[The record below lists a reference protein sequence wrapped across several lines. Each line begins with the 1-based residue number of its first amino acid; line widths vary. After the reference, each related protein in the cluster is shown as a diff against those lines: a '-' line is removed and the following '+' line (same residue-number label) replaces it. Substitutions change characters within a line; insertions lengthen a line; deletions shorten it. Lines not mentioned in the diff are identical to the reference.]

1 MLYYL
6 FCGVHIAVLIGL
18 FILFLLCI
26 RKTSSPAKLS
36 FMLTCFSLFILILG
50 MYLEMVSS
58 ETTQEAIMALKIQYI
73 GLYPFSLSLLYFTS
87 CMGGYKIPK
96 WLWGL
101 FSLIDMSSFLAIIT
115 TGTTQESD
123 HHLFYT
129 SMRIESDGIYSRIVV
144 GRGVFWYLT
153 YAVVLFIIVYI
164 LVSLITA
171 IRKTGNPI
179 QKRRIWLILIGV
191 GAMGG
196 EQVLKWAGVFESYN
210 PFAFV
215 AFILLL
221 CMYLSLIRYGYF
233 YSVTSAPANL
243 LDSGDEGVVMLD
255 EHGALIYMNAIAKK
269 ILPGLSGGRTAAEN
283 KVIREA
289 ISDSGKNVTIDGN
302 VYELRSERIQE
313 FSSPCGW
320 VIWLINMTKYQQRLN
335 EINAASTA
343 KTEFLA
349 RMSHE
354 IRTPIN
360 TILGLN
366 EMVMRTSHDKEVLEY
381 SADIA
386 DAGDTLLTLI
396 NDVLD
401 ISRAE
406 SGKMVIEKEEYNTLE
421 LLRDVRLL
429 TVQKAEE
436 RGLEMEFTTNPNLP
450 KRLIGDPA
458 RIKQMAVNLLTNAVK
473 YTQRGFVHLYA
484 EMDGNM
490 LVIAVSDSGV
500 GIKPEELPLIFNN
513 FERIGARGD
522 GVGLG
527 LTITKNIAERMG
539 GTITAESI
547 YGKGSVF
554 TLRIPQERA
563 CDETA
568 GVFLPDSVRKD
579 QPSSQAHFVDPELR
593 ILAVDDNRYNR
604 LVLEK
609 LLLRTQAKVTTA
621 SGGEEMLELARR
633 NSYDILLL
641 DAMMP
646 EMNGLEALH
655 KLRSD
660 PESKCRD
667 IPAAVLTAD
676 AVVGARERYL
686 SEGFDDYLPKPIV
699 PDQLEALL
707 IRLSGGSCETSC
719 ESSDNHVN
727 SSETALPDSPLINT
741 ENGLQ
746 YSDND
751 PEFYRELLDMFAD
764 EVPGALERLS
774 DALSDGNTTLYT
786 TLVHGLKNNARGIGA
801 DSAADI
807 CYKAEQMARVGD
819 IESLRTLHDEVSRT
833 VAAAAEAA
841 KIR

>member
-1 MLYYL
+1 MYYL

-58 ETTQEAIMALKIQYI
+58 ETTQEAIMTLKIQYI

-96 WLWGL
+96 WLWGS
-101 FSLIDMSSFLAIIT
+101 FSLIDISSFLAIIT

-164 LVSLITA
+164 LVNLIVA
-171 IRKTGNPI
+171 VRKTGNSI

-269 ILPGLSGGRTAAEN
+269 ILPELSGGRAAEN

-313 FSSPCGW
+313 FSTPCGW
-320 VIWLINMTKYQQRLN
+320 VIWLINMTKYQQHLN

-406 SGKMVIEKEEYNTLE
+406 SGKMLIEKEEYDTLE

-527 LTITKNIAERMG
+527 LTITKNIAESMG

-554 TLRIPQERA
+554 TLRIPQARA

-609 LLLRTQAKVTTA
+609 LLLRTQAKVTPA

-699 PDQLEALL
+699 PEQLEALL
-707 IRLSGGSCETSC
+707 MRLSGGSCDNSC
-719 ESSDNHVN
+719 EAADNKMN
-727 SSETALPDSPLINT
+727 SPETALPDSPLINT

-751 PEFYRELLDMFAD
+751 PEFYRELLDMFAN
-764 EVPGALERLS
+764 EVPGALERLT

-801 DSAADI
+801 DYAADI
-807 CYKAEQMARVGD
+807 CYKAEQTARAGN
-819 IESLRTLHDEVSRT
+819 IEALRTLHDEVARI
-833 VAAAAEAA
+833 VAEAAEAA
-841 KIR
+841 MI

>member
-1 MLYYL
+1 M
-6 FCGVHIAVLIGL
+6 
-18 FILFLLCI
+18 
-26 RKTSSPAKLS
+26 AK
-36 FMLTCFSLFILILG
+36 
-50 MYLEMVSS
+50 
-58 ETTQEAIMALKIQYI
+58 
-73 GLYPFSLSLLYFTS
+73 
-87 CMGGYKIPK
+87 
-96 WLWGL
+96 
-101 FSLIDMSSFLAIIT
+101 SSFLA
-115 TGTTQESD
+115 
-123 HHLFYT
+123 
-129 SMRIESDGIYSRIVV
+129 
-144 GRGVFWYLT
+144 
-153 YAVVLFIIVYI
+153 
-164 LVSLITA
+164 
-171 IRKTGNPI
+171 N
-179 QKRRIWLILIGV
+179 
-191 GAMGG
+191 
-196 EQVLKWAGVFESYN
+196 
-210 PFAFV
+210 
-215 AFILLL
+215 
-221 CMYLSLIRYGYF
+221 
-233 YSVTSAPANL
+233 
-243 LDSGDEGVVMLD
+243 
-255 EHGALIYMNAIAKK
+255 
-269 ILPGLSGGRTAAEN
+269 
-283 KVIREA
+283 
-289 ISDSGKNVTIDGN
+289 
-302 VYELRSERIQE
+302 
-313 FSSPCGW
+313 
-320 VIWLINMTKYQQRLN
+320 
-335 EINAASTA
+335 
-343 KTEFLA
+343 
-349 RMSHE
+349 MSHE

-366 EMVMRTSHDKEVLEY
+366 EMVMRTSHDEEVLEY

-527 LTITKNIAERMG
+527 LTITKNIAESMG

-764 EVPGALERLS
+764 EVPGALERLT

-807 CYKAEQMARVGD
+807 CYKAEQTARVGD